1 MENWTESLEKYLEE
15 GKLPLIGEKFSRK
28 KEIGDKL
35 KLQREESHKIALSRR
50 RKQGVGR
57 GIPFSWGI
65 AAMFLLLLGIGGYYF
80 SEKKIVTE
88 GTALAYEL
96 PDGSNVQIM
105 ENSSLTYNRITW
117 LWERKLQLFG
127 KASFE
132 VTKGKTFTVN
142 TEAGAVTVLGTKF
155 LVDQQ
160 GKKMFVNCEEG
171 SVKVETAVG
180 KRTLVAGE
188 SVRCDEN
195 KIIPVPKPDDPE
207 FPEVLGYEDDPLVN
221 VVADIEL
228 IFKVTVVGREKCDG
242 LTYNGTVL
250 TKDLNATLEKSL
262 RFMWNQLRT
271 SRKRN
276 NFKIKKAP
284 SGCLEGAFLFFFIF
298 SSFFLGKKEMFSSL
312 SNR

>member
-1 MENWTESLEKYLEE
+1 MENWTESLDKYLEE

-35 KLQREESHKIALSRR
+35 KLHREESYKITLSRR
-50 RKQGVGR
+50 RKQGSAR
-57 GIPFSWGI
+57 SISFSWGV
-65 AAMFLLLLGIGGYYF
+65 AAMFLLLLGIGGYYY

-88 GTALAYEL
+88 ASAMAYEL

-105 ENSSLTYNRITW
+105 ANSRLTYNRLTW

-127 KASFE
+127 KASFD
-132 VTKGKTFTVN
+132 VTKGKTFTVR
-142 TEAGAVTVLGTKF
+142 TEAGEVTVLGTKF
-155 LVDQQ
+155 LIDQK

-195 KIIPVPKPDDPE
+195 RIVPVMKPVEPE

-221 VVADIEL
+221 VVADIEH
-228 IFKVTVVGREKCDG
+228 IFKVTVVGHEKCDG

-250 TKDLNATLEKSL
+250 TRDLNTTLEKVFGSCGISY
-262 RFMWNQLRT
+262 QLRGNEIIL
-271 SRKRN
+271 K
-276 NFKIKKAP
+276 
-284 SGCLEGAFLFFFIF
+284 
-298 SSFFLGKKEMFSSL
+298 
-312 SNR
+312 

>member
-1 MENWTESLEKYLEE
+1 MEKWTESLDKYLEE
-15 GKLPLIGEKFSRK
+15 GKLPLVGEIFSRK

-35 KLQREESHKIALSRR
+35 KLQRGESHKIALSRR
-50 RKQGVGR
+50 RKQGAGR
-57 GIPFSWGI
+57 SFSFSWGV
-65 AAMFLLLLGIGGYYF
+65 AAAVVLLLGIGGYF
-80 SEKKIVTE
+80 LAEEKVVTDN
-88 GTALAYEL
+88 TAMNYEL

-250 TKDLNATLEKSL
+250 TKDLNATLEKVFGSCGISYEL
-262 RFMWNQLRT
+262 R
-271 SRKRN
+271 
-276 NFKIKKAP
+276 
-284 SGCLEGAFLFFFIF
+284 
-298 SSFFLGKKEMFSSL
+298 GKEIILK
-312 SNR
+312 

>member
-88 GTALAYEL
+88 DTALAYEL

-250 TKDLNATLEKSL
+250 TKDLNATLEKVFGSCEISYEL
-262 RFMWNQLRT
+262 R
-271 SRKRN
+271 
-276 NFKIKKAP
+276 
-284 SGCLEGAFLFFFIF
+284 
-298 SSFFLGKKEMFSSL
+298 GKEIILK
-312 SNR
+312 

>member
-15 GKLPLIGEKFSRK
+15 GKLPLISEKFSRK

-88 GTALAYEL
+88 GTTLAYEL

-250 TKDLNATLEKSL
+250 TKDLNATLEKVFGSCGISYEL
-262 RFMWNQLRT
+262 R
-271 SRKRN
+271 
-276 NFKIKKAP
+276 
-284 SGCLEGAFLFFFIF
+284 
-298 SSFFLGKKEMFSSL
+298 GKEIILK
-312 SNR
+312 

>member
-15 GKLPLIGEKFSRK
+15 GKLPLIGEKFSRR

-35 KLQREESHKIALSRR
+35 KLQREEAHKIALSRR
-50 RKQGVGR
+50 RKQGAGR
-57 GIPFSWGI
+57 SIPFSWGI

-88 GTALAYEL
+88 STAMAYEL

-171 SVKVETAVG
+171 SVKVETDVG

-195 KIIPVPKPDDPE
+195 KIVPVPKPDDPE

-250 TKDLNATLEKSL
+250 TKDLNVTLQNVFGSCGISYEL
-262 RFMWNQLRT
+262 R
-271 SRKRN
+271 
-276 NFKIKKAP
+276 
-284 SGCLEGAFLFFFIF
+284 
-298 SSFFLGKKEMFSSL
+298 GKEIILK
-312 SNR
+312 

>member
-15 GKLPLIGEKFSRK
+15 GKLPLIGEKFSRR

-35 KLQREESHKIALSRR
+35 KLQREEAHKIALSRR
-50 RKQGVGR
+50 RKQGAGR
-57 GIPFSWGI
+57 SIPFSWGV

-88 GTALAYEL
+88 STAMAYEL

-195 KIIPVPKPDDPE
+195 KIVPVPKPDDPE

-250 TKDLNATLEKSL
+250 TKDLNVTLQNVFGSCGISYEL
-262 RFMWNQLRT
+262 R
-271 SRKRN
+271 
-276 NFKIKKAP
+276 
-284 SGCLEGAFLFFFIF
+284 
-298 SSFFLGKKEMFSSL
+298 GKEIILK
-312 SNR
+312 

>member
-15 GKLPLIGEKFSRK
+15 GKLPLIGEKFSRR

-35 KLQREESHKIALSRR
+35 KLQREEAHKIALSRR
-50 RKQGVGR
+50 RKQGAGR
-57 GIPFSWGI
+57 SIPFSWGI

-88 GTALAYEL
+88 STAMAYEL

-195 KIIPVPKPDDPE
+195 KIVPVPKPDDPE

-250 TKDLNATLEKSL
+250 TKDLNVTLQNVFGSCGISYEL
-262 RFMWNQLRT
+262 R
-271 SRKRN
+271 
-276 NFKIKKAP
+276 
-284 SGCLEGAFLFFFIF
+284 
-298 SSFFLGKKEMFSSL
+298 GKEIILK
-312 SNR
+312 